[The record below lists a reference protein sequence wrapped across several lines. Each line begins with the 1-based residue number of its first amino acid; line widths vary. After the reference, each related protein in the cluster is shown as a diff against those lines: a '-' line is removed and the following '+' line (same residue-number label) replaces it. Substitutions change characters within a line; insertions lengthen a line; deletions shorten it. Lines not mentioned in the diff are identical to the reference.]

1 MSATRKT
8 TWSRPMTRGADW
20 VEEVR
25 VARVPSSG
33 MAGSFLD
40 CGRLLRCRGAPL
52 RTFGAGGAMLRG
64 AQNAVMVGIHPIEPC
79 GGAALCAFHRM
90 LDILVARDVAAACR
104 RGARRRRSRRGLRQH
119 CRRAEQGAE
128 AHGK

>member
-8 TWSRPMTRGADW
+8 TWSSPVTSGADW
-20 VEEVR
+20 AGAAARLAR
-25 VARVPSSG
+25 VASSG

-104 RGARRRRSRRGLRQH
+104 RGARRRRS
-119 CRRAEQGAE
+119 
-128 AHGK
+128 